1 MSAQV
6 DMATQQGHHCKDCGV
21 NFDSIKSLDVHLQYH
36 KENLLIKWGQPEEAN
51 NNSKRVTTAAADS
64 SEPGKCMSP
73 QSTYQ
78 QNGSTLQVYQQQQ
91 AFPSYDS
98 GEQYYVQSH
107 EKFAL
112 GAGQDFPQSS
122 SSADNLR
129 PSTPRA
135 MSSPSPSS
143 TSGMYRYHPYQQ
155 QQPHYVPDRN
165 NGVTSSYQ
173 PPPTPVQCDKCGVV
187 CPSSSMLME
196 HINTAHAMYPSTQV
210 KVEDKPAAEILDLD
224 SHKVHQVFQPEE
236 KHVAEASKGVN
247 THTVSSMLWGRG
259 ESSPQVSDFQQPQ
272 PQPMHYQRY
281 PVQQHHVPNS
291 MASSLPQQ
299 KSEASTSGGQSW
311 KSNEARRPKT
321 YNCSACNKWF
331 TSSGHL
337 KRHYNTTLHKN
348 AVKQSGAPDPATQPI
363 SNHHHPGRA
372 ALNMSPSPQQHS
384 PAQISSTEDSSRSED
399 ANVILHQQTMSP
411 PNLMAGPSIA
421 MEAQT
426 GGLQFFTTSN
436 ESSMLHNPSS
446 SVRTSPLQDQSLH
459 QQIQQQHTSS
469 QHHYLLGQP
478 THQLIHQPIPHL
490 TPTTL
495 PIPEMYSPNEQ
506 PPHISIIQHHP
517 MLQISINNHHIP
529 TTGNCGGTE
538 CDVSPL
544 QDQQFLYELTSLP
557 QDQPLP
563 SFAQIGHNPFS
574 ANMGLST
581 LTSSYPVNNSVQN
594 YVETSNMV
602 IDNVGG
608 LLSEDQQ
615 QLLATMKQNDM
626 YNNNT
631 FWVNEFDDQSNLLE
645 DNNNTLQTESRSP
658 SLSPECEVK
667 PDTGIIKE
675 EDVPVVKEENVPE
688 QMPLK
693 AANMNVNNKTIRKKS
708 SILTSTAAT
717 PHKCVE
723 CDKTFNKACYLT
735 QHNKTFHSGH
745 KPFKCERCGKRFESE
760 CLYKEHFGKHAGEK
774 PHKCDSCPKQFN
786 HKTDLR
792 RHMCLHTGEKP
803 YSCQICGKGFIR
815 KDHMLKHRD
824 THRWKAPYN
833 NHNLNRIPTAVA
845 Q

>member
-1 MSAQV
+1 
-6 DMATQQGHHCKDCGV
+6 
-21 NFDSIKSLDVHLQYH
+21 
-36 KENLLIKWGQPEEAN
+36 
-51 NNSKRVTTAAADS
+51 
-64 SEPGKCMSP
+64 
-73 QSTYQ
+73 
-78 QNGSTLQVYQQQQ
+78 
-91 AFPSYDS
+91 
-98 GEQYYVQSH
+98 
-107 EKFAL
+107 
-112 GAGQDFPQSS
+112 
-122 SSADNLR
+122 
-129 PSTPRA
+129 
-135 MSSPSPSS
+135 
-143 TSGMYRYHPYQQ
+143 
-155 QQPHYVPDRN
+155 
-165 NGVTSSYQ
+165 
-173 PPPTPVQCDKCGVV
+173 
-187 CPSSSMLME
+187 
-196 HINTAHAMYPSTQV
+196 
-210 KVEDKPAAEILDLD
+210 
-224 SHKVHQVFQPEE
+224 
-236 KHVAEASKGVN
+236 
-247 THTVSSMLWGRG
+247 
-259 ESSPQVSDFQQPQ
+259 
-272 PQPMHYQRY
+272 
-281 PVQQHHVPNS
+281 
-291 MASSLPQQ
+291 
-299 KSEASTSGGQSW
+299 
-311 KSNEARRPKT
+311 
-321 YNCSACNKWF
+321 
-331 TSSGHL
+331 
-337 KRHYNTTLHKN
+337 
-348 AVKQSGAPDPATQPI
+348 
-363 SNHHHPGRA
+363 
-372 ALNMSPSPQQHS
+372 
-384 PAQISSTEDSSRSED
+384 
-399 ANVILHQQTMSP
+399 
-411 PNLMAGPSIA
+411 
-421 MEAQT
+421 
-426 GGLQFFTTSN
+426 
-436 ESSMLHNPSS
+436 
-446 SVRTSPLQDQSLH
+446 
-459 QQIQQQHTSS
+459 
-469 QHHYLLGQP
+469 
-478 THQLIHQPIPHL
+478 
-490 TPTTL
+490 
-495 PIPEMYSPNEQ
+495 
-506 PPHISIIQHHP
+506 

-803 YSCQICGKGFIR
+803 YECGDCGKCFSRRQSLRTHVRTHTGERPFSCEECGKSFTQQSTLIVHRRYHTGQRPYKCQLCEKGFVTLTL
-815 KDHMLKHRD
+815 LK
-824 THRWKAPYN
+824 THQKIAC
-833 NHNLNRIPTAVA
+833 I
-845 Q
+845 